1 MDYQKGRIF
10 LKKTNLMIKKI
21 AVAAKPTSSSPAAYQ
36 DGISHVVVLINYA
49 HPDQEL
55 LISRFLAIFLPLRD
69 YPISLQSSYTHTTAL
84 ASSTSSEAKA
94 DGAYDRSMPITVGGL
109 SICRKGK
116 PSHFKVS
123 VNVLS
128 YRPKLS
134 SASAL
139 RSSSIPAIG
148 PSLTSRGTSFK
159 VPSYQIAVLA
169 YLIAEER
176 YRANEP

>member
-1 MDYQKGRIF
+1 MDY
-10 LKKTNLMIKKI
+10 KKKKENAI
-21 AVAAKPTSSSPAAYQ
+21 AMKPTSSTPAAYQ
-36 DGISHVVVLINYA
+36 GGISHVVVLINYA
-49 HPDQEL
+49 HPAQEL

-69 YPISLQSSYTHTTAL
+69 YPISLQSSYTHTTTL
-84 ASSTSSEAKA
+84 ASSTSFEAKV
-94 DGAYDRSMPITVGGL
+94 DGAYDQSMPITIGGL

-139 RSSSIPAIG
+139 RLSPIPIIG
-148 PSLTSRGTSFK
+148 PSLTSWETSFK

-169 YLIAEER
+169 YLIVEER
-176 YRANEP
+176 YRANEL